1 MLIMCAFFDDL
12 HQFAHYK
19 YTPEC
24 VIRIGESCSAA
35 GAWPRWRFIDS
46 LPCL

>member
-24 VIRIGESCSAA
+24 VTRIGTS
-35 GAWPRWRFIDS
+35 PF
-46 LPCL
+46 LFL

>member
-1 MLIMCAFFDDL
+1 MCAFFDDL

-24 VIRIGESCSAA
+24 VIRIGTYN
-35 GAWPRWRFIDS
+35 IDMCAR
-46 LPCL
+46 LYTE

>member
-1 MLIMCAFFDDL
+1 MCAFFDDL

-24 VIRIGESCSAA
+24 VTRIGKSH
-35 GAWPRWRFIDS
+35 FS
-46 LPCL
+46 LFG